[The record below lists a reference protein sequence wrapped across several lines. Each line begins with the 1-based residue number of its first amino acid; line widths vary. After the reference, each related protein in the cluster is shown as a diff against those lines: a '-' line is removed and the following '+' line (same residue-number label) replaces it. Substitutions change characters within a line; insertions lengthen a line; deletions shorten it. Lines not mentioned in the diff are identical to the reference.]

1 MSTPG
6 AVRRLLAVLAL
17 AAIATHSAPAL
28 RAEKAPWV
36 RQEVSRLLNEGT
48 AALNRGD
55 YARAVEALRRCAS
68 LHLNSFHAHYYLGLA
83 LVGERRYAEA
93 IEALGIALDLDPS
106 HPGANV
112 AIGNAWLKRGD
123 VDEAFAAF
131 HRALE
136 LRADYPP
143 ALDGIARAYEA
154 RAEDDKATETYRRI
168 LARDKGYAEAYTHL
182 GDLLLRKGR
191 VSEAVALLSE
201 AVKIRP
207 DFAEGLDRL
216 AAAYARIGFFDE
228 AIATIERAIALEPLS
243 AAHLATLGSVQL
255 EAGLLAAA
263 EKSLSRA
270 LELDPGFPEARE
282 GAAELAR
289 RRGDYAAALAAVEAA
304 LADPRVDARSRR
316 RLEAMRSVL
325 EREWRDVERLEP
337 RVAAGEAAPEELRAL
352 AAVYARRG
360 VFARAAALE
369 EDSRPEGQARETLAY
384 YLLRAGRFRE
394 AHTLYAEL
402 ASGALR
408 ADLHV
413 NDGVSLARLGD
424 TRGAAE
430 AFRWAL
436 ALDPKQLRAKLYL
449 ANALLRLGQK
459 DEAVALYKFYL
470 LEAPAGATAER
481 VRRVLL
487 QVAPEALA
495 DIPPPAFPVE
505 TGPQGGP

>member
-1 MSTPG
+1 MSTRRFC
-6 AVRRLLAVLAL
+6 RRLAAA
-17 AAIATHSAPAL
+17 AAIAAIPAIAPL
-28 RAEKAPWV
+28 DVRAEKADWV
-36 RQEVSRLLNEGT
+36 RREVARLLNEGT

-55 YARAVEALRRCAS
+55 YPRAVETLERCAS

-93 IEALGIALDLDPS
+93 IEALKIALDLDPS

-131 HRALE
+131 YRALE

-154 RAEDDKATETYRRI
+154 RAEDDKAIETYRRI

-191 VSEAVALLSE
+191 VSEAVSLLSE

-216 AAAYARIGFFDE
+216 AAAYARVGFFNE
-228 AIATIERAIALEPLS
+228 AIATIERAVALEPLS

-255 EAGLLAAA
+255 EMGLPAAA
-263 EKSLSRA
+263 EKSLARA
-270 LELDPGFPEARE
+270 LELDPGLPEARA
-282 GAAELAR
+282 GTAELAR
-289 RRGDYAAALAAVEAA
+289 RRGDYPAALAAVEAA
-304 LADPRVDARSRR
+304 LADPRVDALWRQ
-316 RLEAMRSVL
+316 RLETLRSVL
-325 EREWRDVERLEP
+325 EQERQDVERLEP
-337 RVAAGEAAPEELRAL
+337 RVAAGEAAPEEMRAL

-360 VFARAAALE
+360 EFARAASLE
-369 EDSRPEGQARETLAY
+369 ADSRPEGEARETLAY
-384 YLLRAGRFRE
+384 YLLRAGKYRG
-394 AHTLYAEL
+394 AHALYAEL
-402 ASGALR
+402 ASAALR

-413 NDGVSLARLGD
+413 NDGVSLALLGD
-424 TRGAAE
+424 ARAAAE
-430 AFRWAL
+430 AFRRAI
-436 ALDPKQLRAKLYL
+436 ALDSKELRARVYL
-449 ANALLRLGQK
+449 ANALLRLGEK
-459 DEAVALYKFYL
+459 EEAVVLYKLYL
-470 LEAPAGATAER
+470 LEAPPGATAER

-487 QVAPEALA
+487 QVAPEVLA
-495 DIPPPAFPVE
+495 DVPPPALPVG
-505 TGPQGGP
+505 TGPQGSR